1 MANITILGAGGF
13 GISLAVLFNQ
23 YGHSLTMWSHN
34 EQEVENLKKYG
45 ENKKLLPDVII
56 SKDIDLT
63 NDLNCVKNADIVI
76 FAVPSVAVREVAN
89 KFKNYI
95 NSKSVLINV
104 AKGLEQNTHKRL
116 SEVLK
121 DVYPNNSIVILTG
134 PSHAEEIARE
144 VPTTIVVSS
153 ENQQS
158 SIYIQEQLMNK
169 TLRIYVNHDLIGVEY
184 GGALKNI
191 IAVCAGICDGIK
203 LGDNS
208 KAALITRGIAE
219 IGRLGTALGGKIETF
234 AGLTGIGDLIVTCMS
249 NHSRNRLA
257 GNIIGEGFNMEQT
270 IEKIGKTV
278 EGFVTTK
285 VAYELAKEKNIQM
298 PIVEQLYYV
307 LYKNKDVKIALNDL
321 MDRPKRNECEKIWLE
336 SL

>member
-1 MANITILGAGGF
+1 MANVTILGAGGF
-13 GISLAVLFNQ
+13 GISLAVLFNK
-23 YGHSLTMWSHN
+23 YGHNLTMWSHSEN
-34 EQEVENLKKYG
+34 EVENLKKYG
-45 ENKKLLPDVII
+45 QNKKLLPDVMVSDKIKLT
-56 SKDIDLT
+56 SDLG
-63 NDLNCVKNADIVI
+63 CVESADIII

-89 KFKNYI
+89 KFKHKI
-95 NSKSVLINV
+95 NSKTILINV

-121 DVYPNNSIVILTG
+121 DVFPNNSVAVLTG

-153 ENQQS
+153 ESHQS

-169 TLRIYVNHDLIGVEY
+169 ILRIYVNDDLIGVEY

-257 GNIIGEGFNMEQT
+257 GNLIGEGLNMQQT

-285 VAYELAKEKNIQM
+285 VAYELAKKNNIQM
-298 PIVEQLYYV
+298 PIVEQLYCI
-307 LYKNKDVKIALNDL
+307 LYQNKDVKTALYDL